1 MRMTT
6 AENGVFIGLK
16 RENCYVVGGIDLL
29 GE

>member
-1 MRMTT
+1 MTT

-16 RENCYVVGGIDLL
+16 RENCYVVGGIDLWL